1 MTWLDEN
8 ARAGSVMTACMED
21 HFAADIV
28 EFEWTHQMCFFF
40 VKNISL
46 LDSLP
51 ILLLFIRS
59 SFFDRVTLQLMTF
72 LSVFFCVAST

>member
-28 EFEWTHQMCFFF
+28 EFERTHQMCFFLCQ
-40 VKNISL
+40 KYKSTGQSTYLAAIHQEQL
-46 LDSLP
+46 L
-51 ILLLFIRS
+51 
-59 SFFDRVTLQLMTF
+59 
-72 LSVFFCVAST
+72 